1 MPSRH
6 PGPGRD
12 KANVSGK
19 ATGAPGSVLR
29 PSLLI
34 LLLLLIPSGC
44 HRKTAVPVAA
54 PTRSAGP
61 PAAVTPTL
69 PQHRRPVALEPAPIP
84 GKISVP
90 SDLELGELNFQLGEY
105 SRAALL
111 YESFLREN
119 PKSRDRDKA
128 LFHLALSH
136 SLAGDPNRDW
146 GLTAAALR
154 RLIAE
159 SPESPYRDQAEFIL
173 RLQEQIEKLRSDVRE
188 RDERIKRLS
197 EELQRLKEI
206 DMQRRPT
213 RPP

>member
-1 MPSRH
+1 MI
-6 PGPGRD
+6 
-12 KANVSGK
+12 VSGK
-19 ATGAPGSVLR
+19 PMGASKTI
-29 PSLLI
+29 LLHSSFI
-34 LLLLLIPSGC
+34 LLLTLLLGGC
-44 HRKTAVPVAA
+44 HRKSAAPVSV
-54 PTRSAGP
+54 PTRSIAP
-61 PAAVTPTL
+61 PAAVTPTI
-69 PQHRRPVALEPAPIP
+69 PAHRPVALAPAFIP
-84 GKISVP
+84 RKISVP
-90 SDLELGELNFQLGEY
+90 SDLELGEVYFQLGDY
-105 SRAALL
+105 SRSALL

-128 LFHLALSH
+128 LFHLGLAR
-136 SLAGDPNRDW
+136 SLAEDSGRDW
-146 GLTAAALR
+146 GLAAAAFR

-173 RLQEQIEKLRSDVRE
+173 GLQEQIEKLRSDVRE